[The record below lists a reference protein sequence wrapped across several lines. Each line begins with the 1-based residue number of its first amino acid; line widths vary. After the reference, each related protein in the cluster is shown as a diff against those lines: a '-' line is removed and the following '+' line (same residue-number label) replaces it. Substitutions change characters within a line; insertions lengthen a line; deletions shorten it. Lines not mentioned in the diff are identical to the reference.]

1 MFKEISTFDSA
12 DFLEIIKNPSLF
24 LFEAFELDLTNT
36 EIYISLG
43 VVLIFITGLL
53 IDMLKPKEEIGD
65 EDLPDNENGL
75 KDIGSNVVLQKLDLA
90 YAYVNMGK
98 ISLAKKIIDRL
109 EKQSLSQME
118 KSELNRLKNK
128 MKND

>member
-118 KSELNRLKNK
+118 KSELNKLKNK

>member
-75 KDIGSNVVLQKLDLA
+75 KDIGSNAVLQKLDLA

-109 EKQSLSQME
+109 ERQSLSQME

>member
-75 KDIGSNVVLQKLDLA
+75 KDIGSNAVLQKLDLA

>member
-75 KDIGSNVVLQKLDLA
+75 KDIGSNAVLQKLDLA

-109 EKQSLSQME
+109 EEQSLSQME
-118 KSELNRLKNK
+118 KSELNRLKNQI
-128 MKND
+128 KND

>member
-109 EKQSLSQME
+109 ERQSLSQME

>member
-90 YAYVNMGK
+90 YAYLNMGK
-98 ISLAKKIIDRL
+98 ISLAKKIIDKL

-118 KSELNRLKNK
+118 KSELNRLKNQI
-128 MKND
+128 KND

>member
-43 VVLIFITGLL
+43 VALLFITGLT

-75 KDIGSNVVLQKLDLA
+75 KDIGSNTVLQKLDLA

-98 ISLAKKIIDRL
+98 ITLAKKIIDRL
-109 EKQSLSQME
+109 EEQSLSQME
-118 KSELNRLKNK
+118 KSELNRLKNQI
-128 MKND
+128 KND

>member
-1 MFKEISTFDSA
+1 
-12 DFLEIIKNPSLF
+12 
-24 LFEAFELDLTNT
+24 
-36 EIYISLG
+36 
-43 VVLIFITGLL
+43 
-53 IDMLKPKEEIGD
+53 MLKPKEEIGD

>member
-90 YAYVNMGK
+90 YAYLNMGK

>member
-75 KDIGSNVVLQKLDLA
+75 KDIGSNAVLQKLDLA

-118 KSELNRLKNK
+118 KSELNKLKNK

>member
-12 DFLEIIKNPSLF
+12 DFLEIIKNPSPY

-43 VVLIFITGLL
+43 VALLFITGLT

-75 KDIGSNVVLQKLDLA
+75 KDIGSNTVLQKLDLA

-98 ISLAKKIIDRL
+98 ITLAKKIIDRL
-109 EKQSLSQME
+109 EEQSLSQME
-118 KSELNRLKNK
+118 KSELNRLKNQI
-128 MKND
+128 KND

>member
-12 DFLEIIKNPSLF
+12 GFLEIIKNPSLF

-90 YAYVNMGK
+90 YAYLNMGK

>member
-98 ISLAKKIIDRL
+98 ISLAKKIIDKL

-118 KSELNRLKNK
+118 KSELNRLKNQI
-128 MKND
+128 KND

>member
-75 KDIGSNVVLQKLDLA
+75 KDIGSNAVLQKLDLA

-109 EKQSLSQME
+109 EKQSLSQTE
-118 KSELNRLKNK
+118 KSELNELKNK

>member
-12 DFLEIIKNPSLF
+12 GFLEIIKNPSPYLF
-24 LFEAFELDLTNT
+24 KAFELDLTNT

-43 VVLIFITGLL
+43 VALLFITGLT

-65 EDLPDNENGL
+65 EDLPDNENRL
-75 KDIGSNVVLQKLDLA
+75 KDIGSNTVLQKLDLA

-98 ISLAKKIIDRL
+98 ITLAKKIIDRL
-109 EKQSLSQME
+109 EEQSLSQME
-118 KSELNRLKNK
+118 KSELNRLKNQI
-128 MKND
+128 KND